1 MKIRH
6 FRLSLPV
13 LLGSV
18 FAAAFA
24 APPARGASFILRTA
38 PAASAA
44 AVADRHGLTIVEPV
58 DAQNR
63 GLFLVTVPDTVSAD
77 QLAADVKG
85 DADVVEL
92 ELDRDVVVPESPRV
106 LSAGLTQST
115 AHILDAVADKTLVS
129 FFGAS
134 ARNAYVNQPAAA
146 LVRSAKAQQAFLT
159 TGLGIVAII
168 DTGIDPTHPVLA
180 NSLVPGYDFI
190 RDLPGLPDERADLTQ
205 STAHILDQSTAHIL
219 DPYTVTPLN
228 GATLAFL
235 DQTTASQLAA
245 AQLPSAFGHG
255 TMVAGI
261 VHLMAPTASIMP
273 LKAFRADGSTDVFSI
288 LRAVYFAVDNGARV
302 INMSFSLPAYSN
314 ELMKAMNYAT
324 SKGVVCVA
332 STGNDGKETLAFP
345 ASFQNVLGVASTNA
359 LDQRSAFSNYGAAL
373 ADISAPGEEIITTY
387 PGGLYAAAW
396 GTSFSTPFV
405 AGASALLN
413 QAKPGIGQADTA
425 GALSHGAKI
434 SIDLGLSRLDAYA
447 AVNKLQ

>member
-1 MKIRH
+1 MKSRH
-6 FRLSLPV
+6 SRPALAV
-13 LLGSV
+13 LALAI
-18 FAAAFA
+18 AAALVTV
-24 APPARGASFILRTA
+24 PARGATFILRTVPGA
-38 PAASAA
+38 TVT
-44 AVADRHGLTIVEPV
+44 AVADRHGLSILRPL
-58 DAQNR
+58 DDQNR
-63 GLFLVTVPDTVSAD
+63 GLFLVTVPDTVPAD
-77 QLAADVKG
+77 QLAGEIRG
-85 DADVVEL
+85 DADVVEF
-92 ELDRDVVVPESPRV
+92 EADRDVLVPESPRV

-115 AHILDAVADKTLVS
+115 VHILDAVADKTLVS

-146 LVRSAKAQQAFLT
+146 LVKAATAQQAFLT
-159 TGLGIVAII
+159 TGLGVVAII

-180 NSLVPGYDFI
+180 NSLVPGYDFV

-205 STAHILDQSTAHIL
+205 STVHILDQSTVHIL
-219 DPYTVTPLN
+219 DPYTVKPLN
-228 GATLAFL
+228 AATLAFL
-235 DQTTASQLAA
+235 DQTTA
-245 AQLPSAFGHG
+245 AQLGADQLPAAFGHG

-261 VHLMAPTASIMP
+261 VHLMAPTASLMP
-273 LKAFRADGSTDVFSI
+273 LKAFRGDGSTDVFNI
-288 LRAVYFAVDNGARV
+288 LRAVYYAVDHGARV
-302 INMSFSLPAYSN
+302 INMSFSFPAYSN

-324 SKGVVCVA
+324 SRGVICVA

-413 QAKPGIGQADTA
+413 QAKPGLGQADA
-425 GALSHGAKI
+425 AEALSHGAKVG
-434 SIDLGLSRLDAYA
+434 SDLGLSRLDAYA
-447 AVNKLQ
+447 AVKTLK